1 MKNTGVVRRIDEL
14 GRIVIPKEI
23 RRSLRIKD
31 GESLEIFLDSDNIVL
46 KKYSS
51 FDNLT
56 EFYKKY
62 VDSVNSIIKK
72 NILITDRDVVV
83 AVAGEIKKEY
93 YGKNIS
99 KFLENIIQN
108 RENSFSKEPTGVEI
122 IKGLSEKASYAA
134 SPIIVNGDAVGTVVI
149 LNIDGKITDNEEKIV
164 SIASKFLGKYSEE

>member
-1 MKNTGVVRRIDEL
+1 MKNTGVVRRIDDL

-31 GESLEIFLDSDNIVL
+31 GESLEIFLDSDNIIL

-72 NILITDRDVVV
+72 NIIITDRDYVV

-108 RENSFSKEPTGVEI
+108 RESVCVKEPSNIEI
-122 IKGLSEKASYAA
+122 ISGLSIKASYAA
-134 SPIIVNGDAVGTVVI
+134 SPIIVNGDAIGTVVI
-149 LNIDGKITDNEEKIV
+149 LNPDGKITDNEEKIV
-164 SIASKFLGKYSEE
+164 AIASKFLSKYSEE

>member
-1 MKNTGVVRRIDEL
+1 MKNTGVVRRIDDL

-31 GESLEIFLDSDNIVL
+31 GESLEIFLDSDNIIL

-72 NILITDRDVVV
+72 NIIITDRDAVV
-83 AVAGEIKKEY
+83 AAAGEIKKEY

-99 KFLENIIQN
+99 KFLENVIQN
-108 RENSFSKEPTGVEI
+108 RENICVKELTNVEFINGVN
-122 IKGLSEKASYAA
+122 EKASYAVA
-134 SPIIVNGDAVGTVVI
+134 PIIVNGDSIGAVVI
-149 LNIDGKITDNEEKIV
+149 LNVDGKLSDNEEKIV
-164 SIASKFLGKYSEE
+164 AIASKFLGKYSEE